1 MCDVRVAKRS
11 GMLQINVLMIGR
23 SEFVNFVERSM
34 SLRRYVKGHSVFDVM
49 EWDISEINAQQKSS
63 QLVLNVVQ
71 SVILGQ
77 NA

>member
-1 MCDVRVAKRS
+1 
-11 GMLQINVLMIGR
+11 MLQINVLMIGR

-34 SLRRYVKGHSVFDVM
+34 SLRQNVKGHSVFDVM